1 MSGLAAT
8 QARPKRLFSQAK
20 VIHDKIVHFFELDM
34 SLALYFAQKLLR
46 KAKLSRGSARTA
58 KSCSKR
64 QKLLNTLHSCRILA
78 PPHPSLIL
86 FLRVSPGPRI
96 PCHTESR
103 ATTCKWRAKG
113 WLGWGY
119 MYLAYLSWFLLAG
132 SSLYPTKSARKSTT
146 VAVWQMREKL
156 AWKNL
161 QKREHQGETWDYQLI
176 TVEDNVWLFIDR

>member
-1 MSGLAAT
+1 
-8 QARPKRLFSQAK
+8 
-20 VIHDKIVHFFELDM
+20 M

-64 QKLLNTLHSCRILA
+64 QKLLKIGSAPCILA
-78 PPHPSLIL
+78 AFLHPLIL
-86 FLRVSPGPRI
+86 FLWVSPGPRI

-103 ATTCKWRAKG
+103 ATTCKWRVKG
-113 WLGWGY
+113 WRGWGY
-119 MYLAYLSWFLLAG
+119 MCLDYLWWFLLAG